1 MGRRIYLPSSDG
13 GRAAKY
19 EALERTC
26 ARSWI
31 KRSGRSLTMMI
42 PREDGP
48 KASVR
53 VSKET
58 VPGSISEHSMIDRVV
73 SSWGITIFKIFQTH
87 SDRLGHG
94 RLGESHGCGGRMWFP
109 RFKIKGQTH

>member
-1 MGRRIYLPSSDG
+1 MGRVGRRIYLPSSDD

-26 ARSWI
+26 ARSWV

-58 VPGSISEHSMIDRVV
+58 VPGCISEHSMIYRICLQL
-73 SSWGITIFKIFQTH
+73 GYYHFQDL
-87 SDRLGHG
+87 SD
-94 RLGESHGCGGRMWFP
+94 S
-109 RFKIKGQTH
+109 Q